1 MRLAR
6 GKGIAVVVL
15 GVPKPGLSATS
26 AAFYAEIAKEFA
38 VPYEGAIL
46 KPVLTR

>member
-26 AAFYAEIAKEFA
+26 AAFDAEIAKEFA